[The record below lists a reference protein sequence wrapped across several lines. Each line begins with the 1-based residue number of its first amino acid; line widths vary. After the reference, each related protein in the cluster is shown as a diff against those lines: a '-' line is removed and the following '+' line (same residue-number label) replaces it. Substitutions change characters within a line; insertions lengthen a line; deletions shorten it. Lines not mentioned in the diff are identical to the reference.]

1 MTIFKK
7 IKNNLLS
14 FIKFLTSPSNGN
26 VKLKLRRYIIY
37 FIIVVIIN
45 IIAGKNITHLGYPLL
60 SNVSMFLLL
69 NINIILV
76 IVLLLLI
83 FRNLVKILSEQ
94 RGTLKIKLLI
104 FSLVVTILPVT
115 VIFIYS
121 SQLLNDSINKWF
133 ANQVH
138 RMVNKAGILVNNF
151 RYYEQ
156 QELNNYL
163 NYFQSMLTEKKI
175 FSSDKIANYSND
187 ICRYVYNDIFT
198 NIIVFDKENNIILQ
212 CSNAYDTYLLEKLLI
227 HRQELEK
234 DKYVYGYQDTA
245 RGIHWAGSYT
255 DNQSEQQGG
264 VLILKYTLP
273 AFYEDLASI
282 QEDMKIY
289 NQNLYFA
296 YPIKNSSIMQLLQI
310 SLLLLF
316 SSIWISMFFARSITK
331 PIEELAKASQ
341 KISNGDFDVTVK
353 EYNGGEIGELVT
365 AFNSMTIQIKT
376 YTTELSSKNI
386 VLSEMFEQIS
396 RDNMYI
402 DAIFKNVD
410 SSIMLVSND
419 LHLLKSN
426 IKADIFI
433 SNNRSAF
440 DNIILSKVKEFMI
453 SENDEIIENFDLLD
467 KNGNRIFFMS
477 LSKIILGIENQVL
490 ILLNDITDVV
500 DAQKVALWKDIATKI
515 AHEVKNPLTPIKLMA
530 ERVKRRALKINDSE
544 SRNIINECMDIIIT
558 ESENLKELIEEFNM
572 FARLPKADKHIINLL
587 SLLDD
592 TISLYKETYRN
603 IYFNIDCCNTIEL
616 NGDRLQ
622 LRRVFQNI
630 ILNAINIIGTKNGI
644 ISIEVSE
651 INDNI
656 EIYIKDNGTG
666 INEND
671 IPHLF
676 KPYFSKR
683 QGGTGLGLAIVKKI
697 VEEHSGTITAGNN
710 ADNGAFFKIILP
722 RGL

>member
-1 MTIFKK
+1 MTVFEKFKTK
-7 IKNNLLS
+7 LLN
-14 FIKFLTSPSNGN
+14 FIKFLTSPSYGD
-26 VKLKLRRYIIY
+26 VKVKLRRYLIY
-37 FIIVVIIN
+37 FLIVVVIN
-45 IIAGKNITHLGYPLL
+45 IIAGKNITHLGYPLS
-60 SNVSMFLLL
+60 SNISMFLLL

-115 VIFIYS
+115 IIFIYS

-133 ANQVH
+133 ANQVDGIA
-138 RMVNKAGILVNNF
+138 NKSSILVNDF
-151 RYYEQ
+151 RHYEQ

-163 NYFQSMLTEKKI
+163 NYFQSFLTEKEL
-175 FSSDKIANYSND
+175 FSSRRIEEYSND
-187 ICRYVYNDIFT
+187 ICRYVYNNVFT
-198 NIIVFDKENNIILQ
+198 SIIVFDKDNNIILK
-212 CSNAYDTYLLEKLLI
+212 CNNSYDTYLLEKLLT
-227 HRQELEK
+227 HRQELER
-234 DKYVYGYQDTA
+234 DKYIYGYQDIA

-255 DNQSEQQGG
+255 DNQSEEQGG
-264 VLILKYTLP
+264 ILILKYTSPVL
-273 AFYEDLASI
+273 YEDLAAI
-282 QEDMKIY
+282 QKDVTTY

-316 SSIWISMFFARSITK
+316 SSIWVSMLFARSITK

-341 KISNGDFDVTVK
+341 KISSGNFDVTVK
-353 EYNGGEIGELVT
+353 EYAGGEIGDLVS
-365 AFNSMTIQIKT
+365 AFNSMTAQMKT
-376 YTTELSSKNI
+376 YTTELYSKNI

-410 SSIMLVSND
+410 SSIILVSND
-419 LHLLKSN
+419 LQILKSN

-433 SNNRSAF
+433 SNHRAAF
-440 DNIILSKVKEFMI
+440 DDIVLTRVKEFMV
-453 SENDEIIENFDLLD
+453 SENDEIIENFDLSD
-467 KNGNRIFFMS
+467 KNGNRIFFLS
-477 LSKIILGIENQVL
+477 LSKIVLGEENQVL
-490 ILLNDITDVV
+490 ILLSDVTDVV

-530 ERVKRRALKINDSE
+530 ERVKRRASKMGDVE
-544 SRNIINECMDIIIT
+544 SRNVINECMDIIIT
-558 ESENLKELIEEFNM
+558 ESESLRELIEEFNM
-572 FARLPKADKHIINLL
+572 FARLPKADKHLINLL
-587 SLLDD
+587 SLLND

-603 IYFNIDCCNTIEL
+603 ITFNISCNSNIEI
-616 NGDRLQ
+616 NVDRLQ

-630 ILNAINIIGTKNGI
+630 ILNAVHIIGTENGI
-644 ISIEVSE
+644 INIEVLE

-656 EIYIKDNGTG
+656 EIYIRDNGTG
-666 INEND
+666 IDEND
-671 IPHLF
+671 IPNLF

-710 ADNGAFFKIILP
+710 DAGGAYFKIILP

>member
-1 MTIFKK
+1 MTIFSKFK
-7 IKNNLLS
+7 TKLLN
-14 FIKFLTSPSNGN
+14 FIKFLTSPSYGD
-26 VKLKLRRYIIY
+26 VKVKLRRYLIY
-37 FIIVVIIN
+37 FLIVVAIN
-45 IIAGKNITHLGYPLL
+45 ILAGKNITHMGYPLS
-60 SNVSMFLLL
+60 SNISMFLLL

-115 VIFIYS
+115 IIFIYS

-133 ANQVH
+133 ANQV
-138 RMVNKAGILVNNF
+138 NGIVHKSGVLVNDF
-151 RYYEQ
+151 RHYEQ
-156 QELNNYL
+156 HELNNYL
-163 NYFQSMLTEKKI
+163 NYFQSFLTEKELYSSYKI
-175 FSSDKIANYSND
+175 ENYTND
-187 ICRYVYNDIFT
+187 ICRYVYNNVFT
-198 NIIVFDKENNIILQ
+198 SIIVFDKDNNIILK
-212 CSNAYDTYLLEKLLI
+212 CNNSYDTYLLEKLLT
-227 HRQELEK
+227 HRQELER
-234 DKYVYGYQDTA
+234 DKYIYGYEDIA
-245 RGIHWAGSYT
+245 RGIHWAGTYT
-255 DNQSEQQGG
+255 DNKSEEQGG
-264 VLILKYTLP
+264 ILILKYTSPLL
-273 AFYEDLASI
+273 YEDLAAI
-282 QEDMKIY
+282 QKDYTTY
-289 NQNLYFA
+289 NQNVYFA

-316 SSIWISMFFARSITK
+316 SSIWVSMLFARSITK

-341 KISNGDFDVTVK
+341 KISSGNFDVTVK
-353 EYNGGEIGELVT
+353 EYTGGEIGDLVT
-365 AFNSMTIQIKT
+365 AFNSMTAQMKT
-376 YTTELSSKNI
+376 YTTELYSKNI

-410 SSIMLVSND
+410 SSIILVSND
-419 LHLLKSN
+419 LQILKSN

-433 SNNRSAF
+433 SSHRDAF
-440 DNIILSKVKEFMI
+440 DNIVLNRVKDFMV
-453 SENDEIIENFDLLD
+453 SDNDEIIENFDLSD
-467 KNGNRIFFMS
+467 KNGNRIFFLS
-477 LSKIILGIENQVL
+477 LSKIVLGEENQVL
-490 ILLNDITDVV
+490 ILLSDVTDIV

-530 ERVKRRALKINDSE
+530 ERVKRRASKMGDIE
-544 SRNIINECMDIIIT
+544 SRKVIDECMDIIIT
-558 ESENLKELIEEFNM
+558 ESESLRELIEEFNM
-572 FARLPKADKHIINLL
+572 FARLPKADKHLINL
-587 SLLDD
+587 SALLND

-603 IYFNIDCCNTIEL
+603 ITFNISCDSKIEI
-616 NGDRLQ
+616 NVDRLQ

-630 ILNAINIIGTKNGI
+630 ILNAVHIIGKENGI
-644 ISIEVSE
+644 ISIEVLE

-656 EIYIKDNGTG
+656 EIYIRDNGTG
-666 INEND
+666 IDEND
-671 IPHLF
+671 IPNLF

-710 ADNGAFFKIILP
+710 DAGGAYFKIILP

>member
-1 MTIFKK
+1 MTLFNKFKTK
-7 IKNNLLS
+7 LLN
-14 FIKFLTSPSNGN
+14 FIKFLTSPSYGD
-26 VKLKLRRYIIY
+26 VKVKLRRYLIY
-37 FIIVVIIN
+37 FLIVVAIN
-45 IIAGKNITHLGYPLL
+45 ILAGKNITHMGYPLS
-60 SNVSMFLLL
+60 SNISMFLLL

-115 VIFIYS
+115 IIFIYS

-133 ANQVH
+133 ANQV
-138 RMVNKAGILVNNF
+138 NGIVHKSGVLVNDF
-151 RYYEQ
+151 RHYEQ
-156 QELNNYL
+156 HELNNYL
-163 NYFQSMLTEKKI
+163 NYFQSFLTEKELYSSYKI
-175 FSSDKIANYSND
+175 ENYTND
-187 ICRYVYNDIFT
+187 ICRYVYNNVFT
-198 NIIVFDKENNIILQ
+198 SIIVFDKDNNIILK
-212 CSNAYDTYLLEKLLI
+212 CNNSYDTYLLEKLLT
-227 HRQELEK
+227 HRQELER
-234 DKYVYGYQDTA
+234 DKYIYGYEDIA
-245 RGIHWAGSYT
+245 RGIHWAGTYT
-255 DNQSEQQGG
+255 DNKSEEQGG
-264 VLILKYTLP
+264 ILILKYTSPLL
-273 AFYEDLASI
+273 YEDLAAI
-282 QEDMKIY
+282 QKDYTTY
-289 NQNLYFA
+289 NQNVYFA

-316 SSIWISMFFARSITK
+316 SSIWVSMLFARSITK

-341 KISNGDFDVTVK
+341 KISSGNFDVTVK
-353 EYNGGEIGELVT
+353 EYTGGEIGDLVT
-365 AFNSMTIQIKT
+365 AFNSMTAQMKT
-376 YTTELSSKNI
+376 YTTELYSKNI

-410 SSIMLVSND
+410 SSIILVSND
-419 LHLLKSN
+419 LQILKSN

-433 SNNRSAF
+433 SSHRDAF
-440 DNIILSKVKEFMI
+440 DNIVLNRVKDFMV
-453 SENDEIIENFDLLD
+453 SDNDEIIENFDLSD
-467 KNGNRIFFMS
+467 KNGNRIFFLS
-477 LSKIILGIENQVL
+477 LSKIVLGEENQVL
-490 ILLNDITDVV
+490 ILLSDVTDIV

-530 ERVKRRALKINDSE
+530 ERVKRRASKMGDIE
-544 SRNIINECMDIIIT
+544 SRKVIDECMDIIIT
-558 ESENLKELIEEFNM
+558 ESESLRELIEEFNM
-572 FARLPKADKHIINLL
+572 FARLPKADKHLINL
-587 SLLDD
+587 SALLND

-603 IYFNIDCCNTIEL
+603 ITFNISCDSKIEI
-616 NGDRLQ
+616 NVDRLQ

-630 ILNAINIIGTKNGI
+630 ILNAVHIIGKENGI
-644 ISIEVSE
+644 ISIEVLE

-656 EIYIKDNGTG
+656 EIYIRDNGTG
-666 INEND
+666 IDEND
-671 IPHLF
+671 IPNLF

-710 ADNGAFFKIILP
+710 DAGGAYFKIILP

>member
-1 MTIFKK
+1 MTIFSKFK
-7 IKNNLLS
+7 TKLLN
-14 FIKFLTSPSNGN
+14 FIKFLTSPSYGD
-26 VKLKLRRYIIY
+26 VKVKLRRYLIY
-37 FIIVVIIN
+37 FLIVVAIN
-45 IIAGKNITHLGYPLL
+45 ILAGKNITHMGYPLS
-60 SNVSMFLLL
+60 SNISMFLLL

-115 VIFIYS
+115 IIFIYS

-133 ANQVH
+133 ANQV
-138 RMVNKAGILVNNF
+138 NGIVHKSGVLVNDF
-151 RYYEQ
+151 RHYEQ
-156 QELNNYL
+156 HELNNYL
-163 NYFQSMLTEKKI
+163 NYFQSFLTEKELYSSYKI
-175 FSSDKIANYSND
+175 ENYTND
-187 ICRYVYNDIFT
+187 ICRYVYNNVFT
-198 NIIVFDKENNIILQ
+198 SIIVFDKDNNIILK
-212 CSNAYDTYLLEKLLI
+212 CNNSYDTYLLEKLLT
-227 HRQELEK
+227 HRQELER
-234 DKYVYGYQDTA
+234 DKYIYGYEDIA
-245 RGIHWAGSYT
+245 RGIHWAGTYT
-255 DNQSEQQGG
+255 DNKSEEQGG
-264 VLILKYTLP
+264 ILILKYTSPLL
-273 AFYEDLASI
+273 YEDLAAI
-282 QEDMKIY
+282 QKDYTTY
-289 NQNLYFA
+289 NQNVYFA

-316 SSIWISMFFARSITK
+316 SSIWVSMLFARSITK

-341 KISNGDFDVTVK
+341 KISSGNFDVTVK
-353 EYNGGEIGELVT
+353 EYTGGEIGDLVT
-365 AFNSMTIQIKT
+365 AFNSMTAQMKT
-376 YTTELSSKNI
+376 YTTELYSKNI

-410 SSIMLVSND
+410 SSIILVSND
-419 LHLLKSN
+419 LQILKSN

-433 SNNRSAF
+433 SSHRDAF
-440 DNIILSKVKEFMI
+440 DNIVLNRVKDFMV
-453 SENDEIIENFDLLD
+453 SDNDEIIENFDLSD
-467 KNGNRIFFMS
+467 KNGNRIFFLS
-477 LSKIILGIENQVL
+477 LSKIVLGEENQVL
-490 ILLNDITDVV
+490 ILLSDVTDIV

-530 ERVKRRALKINDSE
+530 ERVKRRASKMGDIE
-544 SRNIINECMDIIIT
+544 SRKVIDECMDIIIT
-558 ESENLKELIEEFNM
+558 ESESLRELIEEFNM
-572 FARLPKADKHIINLL
+572 FARLPKANKHLINL
-587 SLLDD
+587 SALLND

-603 IYFNIDCCNTIEL
+603 ITFNISCDSKIEI
-616 NGDRLQ
+616 NVDRLQ

-630 ILNAINIIGTKNGI
+630 ILNAVHIIGKENGI
-644 ISIEVSE
+644 ISIEVLE

-656 EIYIKDNGTG
+656 EIYIRDNGTG
-666 INEND
+666 IDEND
-671 IPHLF
+671 IPNLF

-710 ADNGAFFKIILP
+710 DAGGAYFKIILP

>member
-1 MTIFKK
+1 MSVSGKFKTK
-7 IKNNLLS
+7 LLN
-14 FIKFLTSPSNGN
+14 FIKFLTSPSNGD
-26 VKLKLRRYIIY
+26 VKVKLRRYLIY

-45 IIAGKNITHLGYPLL
+45 IIAGKNITHLGYPLS
-60 SNVSMFLLL
+60 SNISMFLLL

-115 VIFIYS
+115 IIFIYS

-133 ANQVH
+133 ANQVNGI
-138 RMVNKAGILVNNF
+138 VNKSALLVNDF
-151 RYYEQ
+151 RHYEQ

-163 NYFQSMLTEKKI
+163 NYFQSFLTEKEL
-175 FSSDKIANYSND
+175 FSSDKIESYSND
-187 ICRYVYNDIFT
+187 ICRYVYNNVFTSIIIFDE
-198 NIIVFDKENNIILQ
+198 NNNIILN
-212 CSNAYDTYLLEKLLI
+212 CNNSYDTFLLEKLLT
-227 HRQELEK
+227 HRQELEQ
-234 DKYVYGYQDTA
+234 DKYIYGYQDVA

-255 DNQSEQQGG
+255 NNQSEQQGG
-264 VLILKYTLP
+264 VLILKYTPPVL
-273 AFYEDLASI
+273 YEDLAAI
-282 QEDMKIY
+282 QKDVTTY

-316 SSIWISMFFARSITK
+316 SSIWVSMLFARSITK

-341 KISNGDFDVTVK
+341 KISNGNFDVVVK
-353 EYNGGEIGELVT
+353 EYTGGEIGDLVT
-365 AFNSMTIQIKT
+365 AFNSMTAQMKT
-376 YTTELSSKNI
+376 YTTELYSKNI

-410 SSIMLVSND
+410 SSIILVSND
-419 LHLLKSN
+419 LQILKSN

-433 SNNRSAF
+433 SSHRTAF
-440 DNIILSKVKEFMI
+440 DEIILSRVKEFMV
-453 SENDEIIENFDLLD
+453 SDNDEIIENFDLSD
-467 KNGNRIFFMS
+467 RNGNRIFFLN
-477 LSKIILGIENQVL
+477 LSKIVLGEENQVL
-490 ILLNDITDVV
+490 ILLNDVTDVV

-530 ERVKRRALKINDSE
+530 ERVKRRTSKMGDTE
-544 SRNIINECMDIIIT
+544 SRTVINECMDIIIT
-558 ESENLKELIEEFNM
+558 ESESLRELIEEFNM
-572 FARLPKADKHIINLL
+572 FARPPKADKHLINLL
-587 SLLDD
+587 SLLND

-603 IYFNIDCCNTIEL
+603 ITFNISCNRKIEI
-616 NGDRLQ
+616 NVDRLQ
-622 LRRVFQNI
+622 IRRVFQNI
-630 ILNAINIIGTKNGI
+630 ILNAVHIIGTENGI
-644 ISIEVSE
+644 ISVEVLE

-656 EIYIKDNGTG
+656 EIYIRDSGKG
-666 INEND
+666 IDEND
-671 IPHLF
+671 IPNLF

-697 VEEHSGTITAGNN
+697 IEEHSGTITAGNN
-710 ADNGAFFKIILP
+710 DAGGAYFKIILP

>member
-1 MTIFKK
+1 MSVSGKFKTK
-7 IKNNLLS
+7 LLN
-14 FIKFLTSPSNGN
+14 FIKFLTSPSNGD
-26 VKLKLRRYIIY
+26 VKVKLRRYLIY

-45 IIAGKNITHLGYPLL
+45 IIAGKNITHLGYPLS
-60 SNVSMFLLL
+60 SNISMFLLL

-115 VIFIYS
+115 IIFIYS

-133 ANQVH
+133 ANQVNGI
-138 RMVNKAGILVNNF
+138 VNKSALLVNDF
-151 RYYEQ
+151 RHYEQ

-163 NYFQSMLTEKKI
+163 NYFQSFLTEKEL
-175 FSSDKIANYSND
+175 FSSDKIESYSND
-187 ICRYVYNDIFT
+187 ICRYVYNNVFTSIIIFDE
-198 NIIVFDKENNIILQ
+198 NNNIILN
-212 CSNAYDTYLLEKLLI
+212 CNNSYDTFLLEKLLT
-227 HRQELEK
+227 HRQELEQ
-234 DKYVYGYQDTA
+234 DKYIYGYQDVA

-255 DNQSEQQGG
+255 NNQSEQQGG
-264 VLILKYTLP
+264 VLILKYTPPVL
-273 AFYEDLASI
+273 YEDLAAI
-282 QEDMKIY
+282 QKDVTTY

-316 SSIWISMFFARSITK
+316 SSIWVSMLFARSITK

-341 KISNGDFDVTVK
+341 KISNGNFDVVVK
-353 EYNGGEIGELVT
+353 EYTGGEIGDLVT
-365 AFNSMTIQIKT
+365 AFNSMTAQMKT
-376 YTTELSSKNI
+376 YTTELYSKNI

-410 SSIMLVSND
+410 SSIILVSND
-419 LHLLKSN
+419 LQILKSN

-433 SNNRSAF
+433 SSHRTAF
-440 DNIILSKVKEFMI
+440 DEIILSRVKEFMV
-453 SENDEIIENFDLLD
+453 SDNDEIIENFDLSD
-467 KNGNRIFFMS
+467 RNGNRIFFLN
-477 LSKIILGIENQVL
+477 LSKIVLGEENQVL
-490 ILLNDITDVV
+490 ILLNDVTDVV

-530 ERVKRRALKINDSE
+530 ERVKRRTSKMGDTE
-544 SRNIINECMDIIIT
+544 SRTVINECMDIIIT
-558 ESENLKELIEEFNM
+558 ESESLRELIEEFNM
-572 FARLPKADKHIINLL
+572 FARPPKADKHLINLL
-587 SLLDD
+587 SLLND

-603 IYFNIDCCNTIEL
+603 ITFNISCDRKIEI
-616 NGDRLQ
+616 NVDRLQ
-622 LRRVFQNI
+622 IRRVFQNI
-630 ILNAINIIGTKNGI
+630 ILNAVHIIGTENGI
-644 ISIEVSE
+644 ISVEVLE

-656 EIYIKDNGTG
+656 EIYIRDSGKG
-666 INEND
+666 IDEND
-671 IPHLF
+671 IPNLF

-697 VEEHSGTITAGNN
+697 IEEHSGTITAGNN
-710 ADNGAFFKIILP
+710 DAGGAYFKIILP

>member
-1 MTIFKK
+1 MTIFSKFK
-7 IKNNLLS
+7 TKLLN
-14 FIKFLTSPSNGN
+14 FIKFLTSPSYGD
-26 VKLKLRRYIIY
+26 VKVKLRRYLIY
-37 FIIVVIIN
+37 FLIVVAIN
-45 IIAGKNITHLGYPLL
+45 ILAGKNITHMGYPLS
-60 SNVSMFLLL
+60 SNISMFLLL

-115 VIFIYS
+115 IIFIYS

-133 ANQVH
+133 ANQV
-138 RMVNKAGILVNNF
+138 NGIVHKSGVLVNDF
-151 RYYEQ
+151 RHYEQ
-156 QELNNYL
+156 HELNNYL
-163 NYFQSMLTEKKI
+163 NYFQSFLTEKELYSSYKI
-175 FSSDKIANYSND
+175 ENYTND
-187 ICRYVYNDIFT
+187 ICRYVYNNVFT
-198 NIIVFDKENNIILQ
+198 SIIVFDKDNNIILK
-212 CSNAYDTYLLEKLLI
+212 CNNSYDTYLLEKLLT
-227 HRQELEK
+227 HRQELAR
-234 DKYVYGYQDTA
+234 DKYIYGYEDIA
-245 RGIHWAGSYT
+245 RGIHWAGTYT
-255 DNQSEQQGG
+255 DNKSEEQGG
-264 VLILKYTLP
+264 ILILKYTSPLL
-273 AFYEDLASI
+273 YEDLAAI
-282 QEDMKIY
+282 QKDYTTY
-289 NQNLYFA
+289 NQNVYFA

-316 SSIWISMFFARSITK
+316 SSIWVSMLFARSITK

-341 KISNGDFDVTVK
+341 KISSGNFDVTVK
-353 EYNGGEIGELVT
+353 EYTGGEIGDLVT
-365 AFNSMTIQIKT
+365 AFNSMTAQMKT
-376 YTTELSSKNI
+376 YTTELYSKNI

-410 SSIMLVSND
+410 SSIILVSND
-419 LHLLKSN
+419 LQILKSN

-433 SNNRSAF
+433 SSHRDAF
-440 DNIILSKVKEFMI
+440 DNIVLNRVKDFMV
-453 SENDEIIENFDLLD
+453 SDNDEIIENFDLSD
-467 KNGNRIFFMS
+467 KNGNRIFFLS
-477 LSKIILGIENQVL
+477 LSKIVLGEENQVL
-490 ILLNDITDVV
+490 ILLSDVTDIV

-530 ERVKRRALKINDSE
+530 ERVKRRASKMGDIE
-544 SRNIINECMDIIIT
+544 SRKVIDECMDIIIT
-558 ESENLKELIEEFNM
+558 ESESLRELIEEFNM
-572 FARLPKADKHIINLL
+572 FARLPKADKHLINL
-587 SLLDD
+587 SALLND

-603 IYFNIDCCNTIEL
+603 ITFNISCDSKIEI
-616 NGDRLQ
+616 NVDRLQ

-630 ILNAINIIGTKNGI
+630 ILNAVHIIGKENGI
-644 ISIEVSE
+644 ISIEVLE

-656 EIYIKDNGTG
+656 EIYIRDNGTG
-666 INEND
+666 IDEND
-671 IPHLF
+671 IPNLF

-710 ADNGAFFKIILP
+710 DAGGAYFKIILP

>member
-1 MTIFKK
+1 MTIFSKFK
-7 IKNNLLS
+7 TKLLN
-14 FIKFLTSPSNGN
+14 FIKFLTSPSYGD
-26 VKLKLRRYIIY
+26 VKVKLRRYLIY
-37 FIIVVIIN
+37 FLIVVAIN
-45 IIAGKNITHLGYPLL
+45 ILAGKNITHMGYPLS
-60 SNVSMFLLL
+60 SNISMFLLL

-115 VIFIYS
+115 IIFIYS

-133 ANQVH
+133 ANQV
-138 RMVNKAGILVNNF
+138 NGIVHKSGVLVNDF
-151 RYYEQ
+151 RHYEQ
-156 QELNNYL
+156 HELNNYL
-163 NYFQSMLTEKKI
+163 NYFQSFLTEKELYSSYKI
-175 FSSDKIANYSND
+175 ENYTND
-187 ICRYVYNDIFT
+187 ICRYVYNNVFT
-198 NIIVFDKENNIILQ
+198 SIIVFDKDNNIILK
-212 CSNAYDTYLLEKLLI
+212 CNNSYDTYLLEKLLT
-227 HRQELEK
+227 HRQELER
-234 DKYVYGYQDTA
+234 DKYIYGYEDIA
-245 RGIHWAGSYT
+245 RGIHWAGTYT
-255 DNQSEQQGG
+255 DNKSEEQGG
-264 VLILKYTLP
+264 ILILKYTSPLL
-273 AFYEDLASI
+273 YEDLAAI
-282 QEDMKIY
+282 QKDYTTY
-289 NQNLYFA
+289 NQNVYFA

-316 SSIWISMFFARSITK
+316 SSIWVSMLFARSITK

-341 KISNGDFDVTVK
+341 KISSGNFDVTVK
-353 EYNGGEIGELVT
+353 EYTGGEIGDLVT
-365 AFNSMTIQIKT
+365 AFNSMTAQMKT
-376 YTTELSSKNI
+376 YTTELYSKNI

-410 SSIMLVSND
+410 SSIILVSND
-419 LHLLKSN
+419 LQILKSN

-433 SNNRSAF
+433 SSHRDAF
-440 DNIILSKVKEFMI
+440 DNIVLNRVKDFMV
-453 SENDEIIENFDLLD
+453 SDNDEIIENFDLSD
-467 KNGNRIFFMS
+467 KYGNRIFFLS
-477 LSKIILGIENQVL
+477 LSKIVLGEENQVL
-490 ILLNDITDVV
+490 ILLSDVTDIV

-530 ERVKRRALKINDSE
+530 ERVKRRASKMGDIE
-544 SRNIINECMDIIIT
+544 SRKVIDECMDIIIT
-558 ESENLKELIEEFNM
+558 ESESLRELIEEFNM
-572 FARLPKADKHIINLL
+572 FARLPKANKHLINL
-587 SLLDD
+587 SALLND

-603 IYFNIDCCNTIEL
+603 ITFNISCDSKIEI
-616 NGDRLQ
+616 NVDRLQ

-630 ILNAINIIGTKNGI
+630 ILNAVHIIGKENGI
-644 ISIEVSE
+644 ISIEVLE

-656 EIYIKDNGTG
+656 EIYIRDNGTG
-666 INEND
+666 IDEND
-671 IPHLF
+671 IPNLF

-710 ADNGAFFKIILP
+710 DAGGAYFKIILP

>member
-1 MTIFKK
+1 MTIFSKFK
-7 IKNNLLS
+7 TKLLN
-14 FIKFLTSPSNGN
+14 FIKFLTSPSYGD
-26 VKLKLRRYIIY
+26 VKVKLRRYLIY
-37 FIIVVIIN
+37 FLIVVAIN
-45 IIAGKNITHLGYPLL
+45 ILAGKNITHMGYPLS
-60 SNVSMFLLL
+60 SNISMFLLL

-115 VIFIYS
+115 IIFIYS

-133 ANQVH
+133 ANQV
-138 RMVNKAGILVNNF
+138 NGIVHKSGVLVNDF
-151 RYYEQ
+151 RHYEQ
-156 QELNNYL
+156 HELNNYL
-163 NYFQSMLTEKKI
+163 NYFQSFLTEKELYSSYKI
-175 FSSDKIANYSND
+175 ENYTND
-187 ICRYVYNDIFT
+187 ICRYVYNNVFT
-198 NIIVFDKENNIILQ
+198 SIIVFDKDNNIILK
-212 CSNAYDTYLLEKLLI
+212 CNNSYDTYLLEKLLT
-227 HRQELEK
+227 HRQELER
-234 DKYVYGYQDTA
+234 DKYIYGYEDIA
-245 RGIHWAGSYT
+245 RGIHWAGTYT
-255 DNQSEQQGG
+255 DNKSEEQGG
-264 VLILKYTLP
+264 ILILKYTSPLL
-273 AFYEDLASI
+273 YEDLAAI
-282 QEDMKIY
+282 QKDYTTY
-289 NQNLYFA
+289 NQNVYFA

-316 SSIWISMFFARSITK
+316 SSIWVSMLFARSITK

-341 KISNGDFDVTVK
+341 KISSGNFDVTVK
-353 EYNGGEIGELVT
+353 EYTGGEIGDLVT
-365 AFNSMTIQIKT
+365 AFNSMTAQMKT
-376 YTTELSSKNI
+376 YTTELYSKNI

-410 SSIMLVSND
+410 SSIILVSND
-419 LHLLKSN
+419 LQILKSN

-433 SNNRSAF
+433 SSHRDAF
-440 DNIILSKVKEFMI
+440 DNIVLNRVKDFMV
-453 SENDEIIENFDLLD
+453 SDNDEIIENFDLSD
-467 KNGNRIFFMS
+467 KNGNRIFFLS
-477 LSKIILGIENQVL
+477 LSKIVLGEENQVL
-490 ILLNDITDVV
+490 ILLSDVTDIV

-530 ERVKRRALKINDSE
+530 ERVKRRASKMGDIE
-544 SRNIINECMDIIIT
+544 SRKVIDECMDIIIT
-558 ESENLKELIEEFNM
+558 ESESLRELIEEFNM
-572 FARLPKADKHIINLL
+572 FARLPKADKHLINL
-587 SLLDD
+587 SALLND

-603 IYFNIDCCNTIEL
+603 ITFNISCDSKIEI
-616 NGDRLQ
+616 NVDRLQ

-630 ILNAINIIGTKNGI
+630 ILNAVHIIGKENGI
-644 ISIEVSE
+644 ISIEVLE

-656 EIYIKDNGTG
+656 EIYIRDNGTG
-666 INEND
+666 IDEND
-671 IPHLF
+671 ISNLF

-710 ADNGAFFKIILP
+710 DAGGAYFKIILP

>member
-1 MTIFKK
+1 MSVSGKFKTK
-7 IKNNLLS
+7 LLN
-14 FIKFLTSPSNGN
+14 FIKFLTSPSNGD
-26 VKLKLRRYIIY
+26 VKVKLRRYLIY

-45 IIAGKNITHLGYPLL
+45 IIAGKNITHLGYPLS
-60 SNVSMFLLL
+60 SNISMFLLL

-115 VIFIYS
+115 IIFIYS

-133 ANQVH
+133 ANQVNGI
-138 RMVNKAGILVNNF
+138 VNKSALLVNDF
-151 RYYEQ
+151 RHYEQ

-163 NYFQSMLTEKKI
+163 NYFQSFLTEKEL
-175 FSSDKIANYSND
+175 FSSDKIESYSND
-187 ICRYVYNDIFT
+187 ICRYVYNNVFTSVIIFDE
-198 NIIVFDKENNIILQ
+198 NNNIILN
-212 CSNAYDTYLLEKLLI
+212 CNNSYDTFLLEKLLT
-227 HRQELEK
+227 HRQELEQ
-234 DKYVYGYQDTA
+234 DKYIYGYQDVA

-255 DNQSEQQGG
+255 NNQSEQQGG
-264 VLILKYTLP
+264 VLILKYTPPVL
-273 AFYEDLASI
+273 YEDLAAI
-282 QEDMKIY
+282 QKDVTTY

-316 SSIWISMFFARSITK
+316 SSIWVSMLFARSITK

-341 KISNGDFDVTVK
+341 KISNGNFDVVVK
-353 EYNGGEIGELVT
+353 EYTGGEIGDLVT
-365 AFNSMTIQIKT
+365 AFNSMTAQMKT
-376 YTTELSSKNI
+376 YTTELYSKNI

-410 SSIMLVSND
+410 SSIILVSND
-419 LHLLKSN
+419 LQILKSN

-433 SNNRSAF
+433 SSHRTAF
-440 DNIILSKVKEFMI
+440 DEIILSRVKEFMV
-453 SENDEIIENFDLLD
+453 SDNDEIIENFDLSD
-467 KNGNRIFFMS
+467 RNGNRIFFLN
-477 LSKIILGIENQVL
+477 LSKIVLGEENQVL
-490 ILLNDITDVV
+490 ILLNDVTDVV

-530 ERVKRRALKINDSE
+530 ERVKRRTSKMGDTE
-544 SRNIINECMDIIIT
+544 SRTVINECMDIIIT
-558 ESENLKELIEEFNM
+558 ESESLRELIEEFNM
-572 FARLPKADKHIINLL
+572 FARPPKADKHLINLL
-587 SLLDD
+587 SLLND

-603 IYFNIDCCNTIEL
+603 ITFNISCDRKIEI
-616 NGDRLQ
+616 NVDRLQ
-622 LRRVFQNI
+622 IRRVFQNI
-630 ILNAINIIGTKNGI
+630 ILNAVHIIGTENGI
-644 ISIEVSE
+644 ISVEVLE

-656 EIYIKDNGTG
+656 EIYIRDSGKG
-666 INEND
+666 IDEND
-671 IPHLF
+671 IPNLF

-697 VEEHSGTITAGNN
+697 IEEHSGTITAGNN
-710 ADNGAFFKIILP
+710 DAGGAYFKIILP